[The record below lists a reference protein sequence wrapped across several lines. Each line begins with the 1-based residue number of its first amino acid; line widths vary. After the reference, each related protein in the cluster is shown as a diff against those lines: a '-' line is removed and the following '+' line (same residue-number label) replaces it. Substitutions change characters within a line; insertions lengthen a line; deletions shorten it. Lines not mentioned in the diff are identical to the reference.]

1 MSDIIRMSFMD
12 GSVGER
18 KWQEEEEAP
27 SGVGGGADYAQAQHG
42 GGGQRRQQ
50 DIHQAREWQ

>member
-27 SGVGGGADYAQAQHG
+27 SGVGGGADHAQAQHG